1 MARAGLQ
8 HPKTNI
14 PSCFTIFLGSI
25 VMWKTPNDRPK
36 YGTMVYNTL
45 KLTKLPPKSGVHKTF
60 AKVTHISICSLNL
73 INPNWEYGIGFTRQM
88 NMFPSTICRSC
99 FEEETHGRPHLFV
112 YLRVSNI
119 GPKSFKTLGLTP
131 PQKPGGVIRCFAE
144 IRTSEVSHLEPL
156 IIIRVCQ

>member
-25 VMWKTPNDRPK
+25 AMWKTPNDRPK

-99 FEEETHGRPHLFV
+99 FEEETHGLPHLSFTWGYPILVQNPSKRLDWHHHKNQVVSFV
-112 YLRVSNI
+112 ALQ
-119 GPKSFKTLGLTP
+119 KSVPRKF
-131 PQKPGGVIRCFAE
+131 
-144 IRTSEVSHLEPL
+144 L
-156 IIIRVCQ
+156 I